1 MPPFGRDDSIDKTY
15 YKPRVVGSLNKNQT
29 HMDDVLHAMSPLKL
43 ERVAGSGNKYCH
55 MVDNKTDYYINLVP
69 GMKTWD
75 LCGSE
80 AILAARFGI
89 VTDA

>member
-1 MPPFGRDDSIDKTY
+1 
-15 YKPRVVGSLNKNQT
+15 
-29 HMDDVLHAMSPLKL
+29 MSPLKL
-43 ERVAGSGNKYCH
+43 ERVAGSGNKYVH
-55 MVDNKTDYYINLVP
+55 MVDNKSDYYLNLVP

-80 AILAARFGI
+80 AILSSRLGI